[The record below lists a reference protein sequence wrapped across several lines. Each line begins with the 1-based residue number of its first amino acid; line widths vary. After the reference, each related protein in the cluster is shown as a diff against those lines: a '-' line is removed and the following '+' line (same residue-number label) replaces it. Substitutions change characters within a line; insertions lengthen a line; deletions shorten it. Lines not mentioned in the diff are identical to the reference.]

1 MDIEME
7 NFEKQVKDIEVEC
20 SKILEIATQ
29 KSEIIVSKA
38 KNLAAKNYTEGVAN
52 LEKDKDKKIK
62 KINEIF
68 NKKRTKLTNQ
78 ADKELDQFEKQGK
91 NKIDLAVKKILDLV
105 DQKYEEL

>member
-7 NFEKQVKDIEVEC
+7 NFENQVKDIEVEC

-78 ADKELDQFEKQGK
+78 GK